1 MYVVRNS
8 PRALFAA
15 LIPLALVEAV
25 LVAMAALG
33 LQAAS
38 PPELPVPDQV
48 VLLYAKRMATD
59 AALLFAGHWLLQQ
72 ARIASRLAYGLMG
85 GAMAATSYAIAVQ
98 GSATMVPGMAGAMLT
113 IGVLPTIAGMI
124 CGFLYGQFAGLAA
137 APRRKGDGD
146 GTLGADRAPNGD
158 PVPLTFDG
166 PIRVR
171 TSVAAVAISAT
182 MPAVLTAI
190 LSFTITSLLLPSRV
204 GDGLGPL
211 FAAAIPA
218 QMFMAIL
225 VATSV
230 PSAIFVLALHH
241 IARAVNRRR
250 GAEYAGIGAAMAL
263 IFVLLVMPFAPVFP
277 ATFLLLPALA
287 YGGIMGALYRRFA
300 GLEPVPLPE
309 AVIASDIQA
318 LVAADHP
325 SRQRHGVIVGN

>member
-1 MYVVRNS
+1 MYVVRSS
-8 PRALFAA
+8 PGALFAA

-48 VLLYAKRMATD
+48 VMLYAKRMATD

-72 ARIASRLAYGLMG
+72 ARIVSRFGYALMG
-85 GAMAATSYAIAVQ
+85 GVMAAASYGIAILGSTTSLPGAGGAV
-98 GSATMVPGMAGAMLT
+98 LT
-113 IGVLPTIAGMI
+113 IGLLPTVAGMI
-124 CGFLYGQFAGLAA
+124 CGFLYGQFAGLAPVPARGSRGREGLA
-137 APRRKGDGD
+137 AHDVGQ
-146 GTLGADRAPNGD
+146 TETA
-158 PVPLTFDG
+158 PLTFDG

-171 TSVAAVAISAT
+171 TSIAAVAIAAT

-190 LSFTITSLLLPSRV
+190 LSFTVTSLLLPSRV

-218 QMFMAIL
+218 QMFMAVL

-230 PSAIFVLALHH
+230 PSAIFVLGLHH
-241 IARAVNRRR
+241 IARAVGRQR
-250 GAEYAGIGAAMAL
+250 GFEYAGIGAAMAV
-263 IFVLLVMPFAPVFP
+263 IFVLLIMPFVPVFP
-277 ATFLLLPALA
+277 VMFLLLPALA
-287 YGGIMGALYRRFA
+287 YGAIMGALYRRFA

-309 AVIASDIQA
+309 VVIAKDVQA

-325 SRQRHGVIVGN
+325 SRQCHSVIIGN

>member
-1 MYVVRNS
+1 M
-8 PRALFAA
+8 A
-15 LIPLALVEAV
+15 LIPLAMVEGG

-48 VLLYAKRMATD
+48 VMLYAKRIITD

-72 ARIASRLAYGLMG
+72 ARIASRLGYGLMG
-85 GAMAATSYAIAVQ
+85 GAMAAASYAIEIQ
-98 GSATMVPGMAGAMLT
+98 SSATQLPGTGGVVLT
-113 IGVLPTIAGMI
+113 LGLLPTVAGMI
-124 CGFLYGQFAGLAA
+124 CGFLYHQFAGLIPAPARGGRGADGAVAGDA
-137 APRRKGDGD
+137 AP
-146 GTLGADRAPNGD
+146 A
-158 PVPLTFDG
+158 PLTFDG

-171 TSVAAVAISAT
+171 SSVAAVAIAST

-190 LSFTITSLLLPSRV
+190 LSFTITSLLLPSRLA
-204 GDGLGPL
+204 DGTGPL

-241 IARAVNRRR
+241 IARALSRQR
-250 GAEYAGIGAAMAL
+250 GYEYAGIGAAMAVT
-263 IFVLLVMPFAPVFP
+263 FVLLIMPFMPVFP
-277 ATFLLLPALA
+277 VTFLLLPALA

-309 AVIASDIQA
+309 AVIASDVQA

-325 SRQRHGVIVGN
+325 SRQRHGVIISH